1 MDWIKNLVPLI
12 GTALGGPLGGAAA
25 SFVAEKLGLP
35 QNTIEAVTEAL
46 NAGTLSP
53 EQVSNLKLAEL
64 DFKKFL
70 ETNKI
75 DILKLEV
82 ENTKSAR
89 DMQISTRSKTP
100 DVLAIIIVTGFF
112 AILTSMMLG
121 VLNIADNQ
129 SLLILL
135 GALSAGFGS
144 VLNFF
149 YGSSSGS
156 QQKDALLA
164 KAPSIDS
171 NK

>member
-1 MDWIKNLVPLI
+1 MDWLKNLVPLI

-25 SFVAEKLGLP
+25 SFVADKLGLP

-46 NAGTLSP
+46 NAGNLSP
-53 EQVSNLKLAEL
+53 EQISNLKTAEI

-75 DILKLEV
+75 DVMKLDV

-89 DMQISTRSKTP
+89 EMRINTGSHIA
-100 DVLAIIIVTGFF
+100 DVLAVIIVAGFF
-112 AILTSMMLG
+112 AILVSMMLG
-121 VLNIADNQ
+121 TLNIADNQ

-135 GALSAGFGS
+135 GSLYAGFGS

-156 QQKDALLA
+156 QKKDTLIAQ
-164 KAPSIDS
+164 APSI

>member
-121 VLNIADNQ
+121 ILNIADNQ

-164 KAPSIDS
+164 KSQPSKD
-171 NK
+171 